1 MRVSVFCSVIFSILT
16 FAAIAPATMSQT
28 TSFTRAD
35 RFGVYNWGA
44 DDSAFPAN
52 ADDRLNWSANKVAGL
67 GSHTIRVAMPGE
79 AYQITTPQNADLAQI
94 AALPAYA
101 KLFTDPRF
109 QTYLLTAYSP
119 NDLRDTWTDGFTAA
133 EAQAVHEE
141 FSQLGEHLLQNPK
154 YQGKTFI
161 ILNWEGDNAMAPFAD
176 KQSIWDSYL
185 RWIQARADGIKAARA
200 RYPNSTVKLF
210 SGLEF
215 NLVRTH
221 NGVVCGTP
229 VSERIAGNPLKNRC
243 VIDYIAPR
251 VEVDY
256 YSYSAW
262 QTISEAAAQQR
273 SLKSA
278 LKQDLNFALQYVR
291 TRKLTTKEKNFI
303 IGEYGFPRT
312 VWGENAAA
320 NLVNEM
326 FEAVEAPDAFQVSYA
341 IFWQIIDNA
350 PSYVTSSDS
359 FGLYRSRHREFK
371 LSRSGEVFQQR
382 LQGQTVAPF
391 EKNLKIRVPVG
402 KAAFSE
408 AAESPSANLY
418 SQMSDVSKMLV
429 SVRPQYE
436 LTTNNQ
442 LTVEPESV
450 EAKFSTRENVIR
462 FEQGLQHFTFP
473 RDFAAG
479 FSESPSLIST
489 GLPANIRPGEAL
501 VYVSDGENTESNAQ
515 IIRFACA
522 ECPLIN
528 HVEDTANNLGELH
541 PGSVMTLFGSNFSA
555 TGNSVIVEQQDSN
568 HQPHRYLLA
577 PENSTANSITVTLP
591 AALETQKQA
600 AVTILSANN
609 KSSNEHVL
617 WISKKCAGCAPA
629 FRTKAAI
636 LNSNSNDECFY
647 PLAELTIRGGR
658 FSGQGNRLILEQ
670 GQEKFE
676 ALLKTETTNLIQAQ
690 IPTGLRMGYAIAYV
704 VNAQG
709 QESRARS
716 LTILRPPADRVVKDR

>member
-1 MRVSVFCSVIFSILT
+1 MRASVFCSVIFSMLT
-16 FAAIAPATMSQT
+16 LAAIAPATMSQT
-28 TSFTRAD
+28 NSLTRAD
-35 RFGVYNWGA
+35 RFGIYNWGA

-52 ADDRLNWSANKVAGL
+52 ASDRLNWAADKVAGL

-79 AYQITTPQNADLAQI
+79 AYQIPTPQNANLAQV

-101 KLFTDPRF
+101 NLFTDPRF

-119 NDLRDTWTDGFTAA
+119 DDLRDTWTDGFTTA
-133 EAQAVHEE
+133 EAQSVREE
-141 FSQLGEHLLQNPK
+141 FSQLGEHLLRNPN

-161 ILNWEGDNAMAPFAD
+161 ILNWEGDNAIAPFAD
-176 KQSIWDSYL
+176 KQSIWDAYL
-185 RWIQARADGIKAARA
+185 RWIQARADGIKAART
-200 RYPNSTVKLF
+200 RFPDSHVKLF

-229 VSERIAGNPLKNRC
+229 VAERITANPLKNRC

-251 VEVDY
+251 VDVDY

-262 QTISEAAAQQR
+262 QTVSEAAAQQR

-371 LSRSGEVFQQR
+371 LSRVGKVFQQR
-382 LQGQTVAPF
+382 IQGQTVAPF
-391 EKNLKIRVPVG
+391 KNNLKIRVPDGNVI
-402 KAAFSE
+402 SRE
-408 AAESPSANLY
+408 EIT
-418 SQMSDVSKMLV
+418 SQKL
-429 SVRPQYE
+429 
-436 LTTNNQ
+436 LI
-442 LTVEPESV
+442 EPESV
-450 EAKFSTRENVIR
+450 EAKFSARDNLIR
-462 FEQGLQHFTFP
+462 LEQGLQHFTLP

-479 FSESPSLIST
+479 FSESSSLIST

-555 TGNSVIVEQQDSN
+555 TGNSVILEQQDSN
-568 HQPHRYLLA
+568 HQPHRYLLS
-577 PENSTANSITVTLP
+577 PENSTANSITVSLP
-591 AALETQKQA
+591 LTLETQKQA
-600 AVTILSANN
+600 AVTILNANN

-617 WISKKCAGCAPA
+617 WISKKCDSCAPT

-670 GQEKFE
+670 GQGKFE

-690 IPTGLRMGYAIAYV
+690 IPAGLRIGYAIAYV

-709 QESRARS
+709 QESRAQS
-716 LTILRPPADRVVKDR
+716 LTILRLPADRVVKDR